1 MVKFNAFELKMIGLV
16 LMLMDHLYIAFPNA
30 FSAWY
35 HPLSRVVAP
44 IFGFLLVEGLFH
56 TRNKLRYNIRLFGWA
71 IFMQIGNFIINI
83 ALKSKEVYVYN
94 NIFLTLAIGL
104 TIINLIEF
112 SKNKEGIK
120 KIGLLLFSTLLIL
133 LGFFT
138 EVGIILIPF
147 ILITYLFRKNEKK
160 QIVLYVCL
168 SIVLF
173 IMSYKSYSTVKEIIS
188 MLMLNSDFLFI
199 LVVPFIL
206 LYNGKRG
213 INNKFSK
220 YLFYIFYPLH
230 LWLIA
235 ILQFKFQY

>member
-16 LMLMDHLYIAFPNA
+16 LMLMDYLYIAFPNA

-44 IFGFLLVEGLFH
+44 IFGFLLVEDLFH

-138 EVGIILIPF
+138 EGGIILIPF

-173 IMSYKSYSTVKEIIS
+173 IMSYKSYSTVKETIS
-188 MLMLNSDFLFI
+188 MLMFNSDFLFI

>member
-16 LMLMDHLYIAFPNA
+16 FMLMDHLYIAFPNA

-206 LYNGKRG
+206 SYNGKRG

-220 YLFYIFYPLH
+220 YLFYIFYPIH
-230 LWLIA
+230 LWIIA
-235 ILQFKFQY
+235 ILQFRFQY